1 MSLTD
6 LRQRY
11 DRPEQTVEERLRL
24 LETAAT
30 HLPAPEFLWYPV
42 ALEALGSEEV
52 RLRRAALS
60 LLAFAPQS
68 WDQVLV
74 TAITSSDADLQRRA
88 IAALATHAR
97 AWPELVDAFSTLGEL
112 PGWLPQSLDVWRQAL
127 TKLLP
132 ANAEAEV
139 AAAERVALQAQLE
152 ASVRERE
159 ELQARLGTTEE
170 RLSNLEGRLG
180 ESETA
185 LEAERHGAQAIA
197 ERMEKLI
204 AAHDADA
211 EQWNRDR
218 EAHTALQQRHRTVL
232 IGSGVAAAIL
242 LVVGLPLAWTLGTHQ
257 AAPAVMAATSP
268 MAPPEMEDELKA
280 AEEGGY
286 RKALAALADHAGAL
300 SHEGHLYPA
309 VAVWQAYARLA
320 PTPTEA
326 RQGTHQSDLL
336 LARLQKTTP
345 GAQIRELTA
354 HKPRTLTRTAA
365 AAAPRV
371 LHAPRETHRSLVQ
384 PTHTSRHI
392 VRAVPP
398 LELPTPPS
406 PAVAQPIP
414 DQVRAKF

>member
-42 ALEALGSEEV
+42 AIEALGSEEGA
-52 RLRRAALS
+52 LRRAALG

-68 WDQVLV
+68 WDHVLV
-74 TAITSSDADLQRRA
+74 AALTSADPELQRRA

-97 AWPELVDAFSTLGEL
+97 AWPELLDAFATLGEL

-127 TKLLP
+127 VKLLP
-132 ANAEAEV
+132 SNAEAEA

-159 ELQARLGTTEE
+159 ELQARLGTV
-170 RLSNLEGRLG
+170 EGRLG
-180 ESETA
+180 EVETA
-185 LEAERHGAQAIA
+185 LEGERHGAQAIG

-204 AAHDADA
+204 AAHDADT

-218 EAHTALQQRHRTVL
+218 EAHSALQQRHRAVL

-242 LVVGLPLAWTLGTHQ
+242 LAVGLPLAWTLGTHQ
-257 AAPAVMAATSP
+257 AAPSAMAASSP
-268 MAPPEMEDELKA
+268 LAPPEMEAELKD

-286 RKALAALADHAGAL
+286 RKALAALADHAGTLA
-300 SHEGHLYPA
+300 HDGHLYPA

-320 PTPTEA
+320 PTPAEA
-326 RQGTHQSDLL
+326 RQGTHESDLL

-345 GAQIRELTA
+345 AAQFHQLTV
-354 HKPRTLTRTAA
+354 HKPRTLTRAV
-365 AAAPRV
+365 AAAPRIV
-371 LHAPRETHRSLVQ
+371 RAPREIHRSLVQ
-384 PTHTSRHI
+384 PTHTARRI
-392 VRAVPP
+392 PYRAPH
-398 LELPTPPS
+398 LELPTPPT
-406 PAVAQPIP
+406 PAGTQPIP